1 MEVAQQI
8 LKDISS
14 KIAYIQLCACVMP
27 AQKGNAS
34 FSFSNEIS
42 KIFNDFIKTATKDEI
57 ITKGPAVL
65 NLIEPLLQMALK
77 LFPPRKRLEV
87 IAMEFKKFQIE
98 NPDYPTYGIIYG
110 WLNDLIDCTRLY
122 SDGLPSH
129 ARVGAFLHAG
139 KFAVDE
145 NMILRDAFFFL
156 ALAEREMESFNQFIT
171 FSKIGKNGLDDD
183 SYSKAMNMNTNIG
196 SFCRTSLV
204 NFYSFV
210 EAFVNGIGLDH
221 LFKNSQ
227 KLESK
232 DQEMLRGKYKG
243 SYISLEKRLEQY
255 SQIIRPDRKRVLI
268 VTDLSQRKEPYKTFF
283 DEGKEIRDSA
293 VHFSALKEPIVRKPD
308 EWLRKVKQYSKVS
321 LNVAKDFWEA
331 SYQTKKYPD
340 YMDLLDYDIL
350 YKIALK
356 RLSVTYEINNETIS
370 S

>member
-8 LKDISS
+8 LKEISS
-14 KIAYIQLCACVMP
+14 KLAYIQLCACVMP
-27 AQKGNAS
+27 SQLGKTS
-34 FSFSNEIS
+34 LSFSNKTT
-42 KIFNDFIKTATKDEI
+42 KIFNDFVETATKNEI
-57 ITKGPAVL
+57 IAKGPVVL
-65 NLIEPLLQMALK
+65 NLIEPLLQTALK
-77 LFPPRKRLEV
+77 IFPPRKRLED
-87 IAMEFKKFQIE
+87 IAREYKKFQLE
-98 NPDYPTYGIIYG
+98 NPNYPTYGIIYG
-110 WLNDLIDCTRLY
+110 WLNDLIDCKKLY

-156 ALAEREMESFNQFIT
+156 VLAEKEMESFNQFIT
-171 FSKIGKNGLDDD
+171 LSKIGKNALNEG
-183 SYSKAMNMNTNIG
+183 SYSRMMYMNTNIG
-196 SFCRTSLV
+196 SFCRTALV

-221 LFKNSQ
+221 LFKNNQ

-232 DQEMLRGKYKG
+232 DQEILQGKYKG
-243 SYISLEKRLEQY
+243 SYISLEKRLEQFP
-255 SQIIRPDRKRVLI
+255 QIIRPDRKRVLI

-308 EWLRKVKQYSKVS
+308 EWLAKVKQYSKVS

-331 SYQTKKYPD
+331 SYQTKRYPD
-340 YMDLLDYDIL
+340 YMDLLDYDTL

-356 RLSVTYEINNETIS
+356 RLSISYETKNETIPS
-370 S
+370 